1 LRKTATPED
10 DEIEEKETGPLR
22 RCLVKRESFARE
34 TMLRFVVAPDQT
46 LVFDVTATLPGRGLW
61 LSASADVIHS
71 AIKSGIL
78 SRAAKQ
84 RVTIPPEFLL
94 LVTTAL
100 ERRLIELLGL
110 ARRGGNAICG
120 FEKAREW
127 LQEQKAGLV
136 VQAADGSAD
145 ERARFCSGSAV
156 KQVVLLD
163 AARLG
168 KIFGREQAVH
178 VVIGAGR
185 LAKMIENEADRLAAV
200 AGRGRSGQ

>member
-1 LRKTATPED
+1 
-10 DEIEEKETGPLR
+10 
-22 RCLVKRESFARE
+22 
-34 TMLRFVVAPDQT
+34 
-46 LVFDVTATLPGRGLW
+46 